1 MKFSFFHLMPYPY
14 LPDDFDTAYESTSL
28 TYPNANF
35 DPSRGAAL
43 YSRYLD
49 ELEYADRLGF
59 DGIAVNE
66 HHQSAYGLMPS
77 PNLMAA
83 ALARRTSRARIMVLG
98 NAIGIRGNPLRV
110 AEEIAMLD
118 LMSGGRVDSGFVRGI
133 GWEYFG
139 HSINPTK
146 SRSRFN
152 EAHDLIIKAW
162 TSPEMFSWYGENY
175 EYRYVN
181 IWPRP
186 VQTPHPPIFI
196 PGAGSTETMKFCA
209 ERRYTY
215 MSVYAPT
222 RIVRRWFDG
231 YRQAAADLGY
241 VADPEK
247 IAFSVPIYI
256 ADTDEEAHAEGRPAV
271 EWLYHKGLKQTPQMV
286 TPPGYMSPGS
296 LRGVLASG
304 MRSLVSTSYE
314 DLLAQGQ
321 AVVGSPSSVA
331 KRLAKLYDELG
342 GFEQIIGLFAI
353 GPSTHEQV
361 MRSAELFATE
371 VMPVLRPLGNAAVS
385 QGDAPPAALPRDTGH
400 GITPAGDDRRGGD
413 EAGS

>member
-1 MKFSFFHLMPYPY
+1 VKFSFFHLMPYSQ
-14 LPDDFDTAYESTSL
+14 LPDDFDTYDSISL
-28 TYPNANF
+28 TYPNSNF
-35 DPSRGAAL
+35 DPAFGASL

-49 ELEYADRLGF
+49 ELEYADQLGF

-66 HHQSAYGLMPS
+66 HHQSGYGLMPS

-83 ALARRTSRARIMVLG
+83 ALTRRTSRARIMLL
-98 NAIGIRGNPLRV
+98 GNPLRV

-181 IWPRP
+181 LWPRP
-186 VQTPHPPIFI
+186 IQQPHPPIFI

-222 RIVRRWFDG
+222 SIVRRWFDG
-231 YRQAAADLGY
+231 YRAAATELGY

-247 IAFSVPIYI
+247 IAFSVPIYV
-256 ADTDEEAHAEGRPAV
+256 ADTDEKAHREAQPVV
-271 EWLYHKGLKQTPQMV
+271 EWLYHKGLKQTGEMV

-304 MRSLVSTSYE
+304 LRMGGNSYE
-314 DLLAQGQ
+314 DLLANGQ
-321 AVVGSPSSVA
+321 AVVGSPSSVT
-331 KRLAKLYDELG
+331 KRLSELYDELG
-342 GFEQIIGLFAI
+342 GFGQIIGLFAI

-361 MRSAELFATE
+361 KRSAELFATE
-371 VMPVLRPLGNAAVS
+371 VMPVLRPLGTEGTS
-385 QGDAPPAALPRDTGH
+385 
-400 GITPAGDDRRGGD
+400 
-413 EAGS
+413 

>member
-14 LPDDFDTAYESTSL
+14 LADDFDTAYDSTSL
-28 TYPNANF
+28 TYPNSKF
-35 DPSRGAAL
+35 DPALGAAL

-49 ELEYADRLGF
+49 ELEYADQLGF

-83 ALARRTSRARIMVLG
+83 ALTRRTSRARIMVLG

-186 VQTPHPPIFI
+186 IQDPHPPIFI

-241 VADPEK
+241 VANPEK
-247 IAFSVPIYI
+247 IAFSVPIYV
-256 ADTDEEAHAEGRPAV
+256 ADTDEKAHEEARPV
-271 EWLYHKGLKQTPQMV
+271 IEWLYHKGLKQTAEMV

-304 MRSLVSTSYE
+304 MRGLGATSYE

-331 KRLAKLYDELG
+331 KRLGELYDDLG
-342 GFEQIIGLFAI
+342 GFGQIIGLFAI
-353 GPSTHEQV
+353 GPSTPEQV
-361 MRSAELFATE
+361 RRSTELFATE
-371 VMPVLRPLGNAAVS
+371 VIPVLRPLGTA
-385 QGDAPPAALPRDTGH
+385 
-400 GITPAGDDRRGGD
+400 D
-413 EAGS
+413 EATT

>member
-14 LPDDFDTAYESTSL
+14 LPDDFDEKYDSSAL

-35 DPSRGAAL
+35 DPKLGSAL
-43 YSRYLD
+43 YARYLD
-49 ELEYADRLGF
+49 ELEYADQLGF
-59 DGIAVNE
+59 DAVAVNE

-83 ALARRTSRARIMVLG
+83 ALTRRTSNARIMVLG

-139 HSINPTK
+139 HSINPVK
-146 SRSRFN
+146 SRARFD

-186 VQTPHPPIFI
+186 VQQPHPPIYI

-209 ERRYTY
+209 DAKIY
-215 MSVYAPT
+215 VYVGIRADAD
-222 RIVRRWFDG
+222 RAALVRRLPAG
-231 YRQAAADLGY
+231 GGGPRLRA
-241 VADPEK
+241 
-247 IAFSVPIYI
+247 
-256 ADTDEEAHAEGRPAV
+256 RPGEDRV
-271 EWLYHKGLKQTPQMV
+271 
-286 TPPGYMSPGS
+286 
-296 LRGVLASG
+296 LRSRLRRRHRRAGAP
-304 MRSLVSTSYE
+304 R
-314 DLLAQGQ
+314 GQ
-321 AVVGSPSSVA
+321 AGA
-331 KRLAKLYDELG
+331 
-342 GFEQIIGLFAI
+342 
-353 GPSTHEQV
+353 
-361 MRSAELFATE
+361 
-371 VMPVLRPLGNAAVS
+371 
-385 QGDAPPAALPRDTGH
+385 
-400 GITPAGDDRRGGD
+400 
-413 EAGS
+413 

>member
-1 MKFSFFHLMPYPY
+1 VKFTFFHLMPYPY
-14 LPDDFDTAYESTSL
+14 LPDDFDEKYDSSSL
-28 TYPNANF
+28 TYPNKNF
-35 DPSRGAAL
+35 DPKLGVEL

-49 ELEYADRLGF
+49 ELEYADKLGF

-77 PNLMAA
+77 PNIMAA
-83 ALARRTSRARIMVLG
+83 ALARRTEHARVMVLG

-139 HSINPTK
+139 HSINPVK
-146 SRSRFN
+146 SRARFN

-162 TSPEMFSWYGENY
+162 TSEEMFVWYGDNY

-181 IWPRP
+181 IWPKP
-186 VQTPHPPIFI
+186 LQKPHPPVYI

-209 ERRYTY
+209 EHKYTY
-215 MSVYAPT
+215 MSVYTPV

-241 VADPEK
+241 TPEPEK
-247 IAFSVPIYI
+247 IAFSVPIYV
-256 ADTDEEAHAEGRPAV
+256 ADTDQKAHEEAGPAV
-271 EWLYHKGLKQTPQMV
+271 DWLYQRGLKVTGEMF

-296 LRGVLASG
+296 LRGVLSSG
-304 MRSLVSTSYE
+304 RHGFAASYE
-314 DLLAQGQ
+314 DILTNGQ
-321 AVVGSPSSVA
+321 AVVGSPAAVA
-331 KRLAKLYDELG
+331 ERLGQLHSELG
-342 GFEQIIGLFAI
+342 GFGQIIGLFTI
-353 GPSTHEQV
+353 GPATHKQV
-361 MRSAELFATE
+361 MRSAELFASE
-371 VMPVLRPLGNAAVS
+371 VIPALRPLGVAS
-385 QGDAPPAALPRDTGH
+385 
-400 GITPAGDDRRGGD
+400 
-413 EAGS
+413 

>member
-1 MKFSFFHLMPYPY
+1 VKFSFFHLMPYPY
-14 LPDDFDTAYESTSL
+14 LADDFDTAYDSTSL

-35 DPSRGAAL
+35 DPKLGASL
-43 YSRYLD
+43 YARYLD
-49 ELEYADRLGF
+49 ELEYADQLGF

-83 ALARRTSRARIMVLG
+83 ALTRRTSRARIMVLG

-139 HSINPTK
+139 HSVNPTR

-152 EAHDLIIKAW
+152 EAHDLIVKAW
-162 TSPEMFSWYGENY
+162 TSQEMFSWYGDNY

-186 VQTPHPPIFI
+186 VQEPHPPIFI

-209 ERRYTY
+209 ERKYTY

-222 RIVRRWFDG
+222 RIVRHWFDG

-247 IAFSVPIYI
+247 IAFSVPIYV
-256 ADTDEEAHAEGRPAV
+256 AETDEQAHAEGRPAV
-271 EWLYHKGLKQTPQMV
+271 EWLYHKGLKQSPEMV

-304 MRSLVSTSYE
+304 LRAGGSSYE
-314 DLLAQGQ
+314 DLLANGQ
-321 AVVGSPSSVA
+321 AVVGSPASVA
-331 KRLAKLYDELG
+331 KRLGELYDELG
-342 GFEQIIGLFAI
+342 GFGQIIGLFAI

-361 MRSAELFATE
+361 MHSAELFATE
-371 VMPVLRPLGNAAVS
+371 VIPVLRPLGTVAEA
-385 QGDAPPAALPRDTGH
+385 
-400 GITPAGDDRRGGD
+400 TP
-413 EAGS
+413 

>member
-1 MKFSFFHLMPYPY
+1 VKFSFFHLMPYPY
-14 LPDDFDTAYESTSL
+14 LPDDFDTAYDSTSL

-35 DPSRGAAL
+35 DPSLGAAL
-43 YSRYLD
+43 YARYLD
-49 ELEYADRLGF
+49 ELEYADQLGF

-118 LMSGGRVDSGFVRGI
+118 LLSGGRVDSGFVRGI

-152 EAHDLIIKAW
+152 EAHDLIVKAW

-186 VQTPHPPIFI
+186 VQQPHPPIFI

-256 ADTDEEAHAEGRPAV
+256 ADTDEKAHAEARPTV
-271 EWLYHKGLKQTPQMV
+271 EWLYHKGLKQTAEMV

-304 MRSLVSTSYE
+304 MRGFGKTSYE

-331 KRLAKLYDELG
+331 KRLGELYDELG
-342 GFEQIIGLFAI
+342 GFGQIIGLFAI

-361 MRSAELFATE
+361 KRSSELFATE
-371 VMPVLRPLGNAAVS
+371 VMPVLRPLGTA
-385 QGDAPPAALPRDTGH
+385 T
-400 GITPAGDDRRGGD
+400 
-413 EAGS
+413 EATT

>member
-1 MKFSFFHLMPYPY
+1 VKFSFFHLMPYPY

-35 DPSRGAAL
+35 DPSLGRAL
-43 YSRYLD
+43 YARYLD
-49 ELEYADRLGF
+49 ELEYADQLGF

-83 ALARRTSRARIMVLG
+83 ALTRRTSRARIMVLG

-152 EAHDLIIKAW
+152 EAHDLILKAW

-186 VQTPHPPIFI
+186 LQEPHPPIFI

-247 IAFSVPIYI
+247 IAFSVPIYV
-256 ADTDEEAHAEGRPAV
+256 ADTDEKAHAEGRPAI
-271 EWLYHKGLKQTPQMV
+271 EWLYHKGLRQTAQMV

-304 MRSLVSTSYE
+304 MRGFGVSSYE

-331 KRLAKLYDELG
+331 KRLGELYDDLG
-342 GFEQIIGLFAI
+342 GFGQIIGLFAI

-361 MRSAELFATE
+361 TRSAELFATE
-371 VMPVLRPLGNAAVS
+371 VMPVLRPLGTA
-385 QGDAPPAALPRDTGH
+385 T
-400 GITPAGDDRRGGD
+400 
-413 EAGS
+413 EAIQ

>member
-1 MKFSFFHLMPYPY
+1 VKFSFFHLMPYPY
-14 LPDDFDTAYESTSL
+14 LPDDFDEKYDSSSL
-28 TYPNANF
+28 TYPNKNF
-35 DPSRGAAL
+35 DPNRGAEL

-49 ELEYADRLGF
+49 ELEYADKLGF

-77 PNLMAA
+77 PNIMAA
-83 ALARRTSRARIMVLG
+83 ALTRRAEHARIMVLG

-139 HSINPTK
+139 HSINPVK
-146 SRSRFN
+146 SRARFN

-162 TSPEMFSWYGENY
+162 TSEEMFAWYGDNY

-181 IWPRP
+181 IWPKP
-186 VQTPHPPIFI
+186 LQKPHPPVYI

-209 ERRYTY
+209 ERKYTY
-215 MSVYAPT
+215 MSVYTPV

-241 VADPEK
+241 TPEPEK
-247 IAFSVPIYI
+247 IAFSVPIYV
-256 ADTDEEAHAEGRPAV
+256 ADTDQKAHADAEPAV
-271 EWLYHKGLKQTPQMV
+271 EWLYRRGLKVTAEMF

-304 MRSLVSTSYE
+304 RPGFAASYE
-314 DLLAQGQ
+314 DILTNGQ
-321 AVVGSPSSVA
+321 AVVGSPAAVA
-331 KRLAKLYDELG
+331 ERLGQLYSELG
-342 GFEQIIGLFAI
+342 GFGQIIGLFTI
-353 GPSTHEQV
+353 GPATHKQV
-361 MRSAELFATE
+361 MRSAELFASE
-371 VMPVLRPLGNAAVS
+371 VIPALRPLGV
-385 QGDAPPAALPRDTGH
+385 AL
-400 GITPAGDDRRGGD
+400 
-413 EAGS
+413 

>member
-14 LPDDFDTAYESTSL
+14 LPDDFDEKYDSTAL
-28 TYPNANF
+28 TFPNKHF
-35 DPSRGAAL
+35 DPDLGIRL
-43 YSRYLD
+43 YQRYLD
-49 ELEYADRLGF
+49 ELEYADVLGF

-77 PNLMAA
+77 PNIMAA
-83 ALARRTSRARIMVLG
+83 ALTRRTSRARIMVLG

-118 LMSGGRVDSGFVRGI
+118 LLSDGRVDSGFVRGI

-152 EAHDLIIKAW
+152 EAHDLIVKAW
-162 TSPEMFSWYGENY
+162 TSDELFAWYGDNY

-181 IWPRP
+181 IWPKP
-186 VQTPHPPIFI
+186 VQKPHPPIYI

-222 RIVRRWFDG
+222 RIVGRWFDG
-231 YRQAAADLGY
+231 YRKAADDLGY
-241 VADPEK
+241 VPDPEK
-247 IAFSVPIYI
+247 IAFSVPVYV
-256 ADTDEEAHAEGRPAV
+256 AETSQQAHEEARPMV
-271 EWLYHKGLKQTPQMV
+271 EWLYHLGLKQTAQMV

-304 MRSLVSTSYE
+304 MQGFRESPYE
-314 DLLAQGQ
+314 DLLANGQ
-321 AVVGSPSSVA
+321 AVVGSPAAVTD
-331 KRLAKLYDELG
+331 RLGELHAELG
-342 GFEQIIGLFAI
+342 GFGQIIGLFSI
-353 GPSTHEQV
+353 GPATHQQV
-361 MRSAELFATE
+361 MRSAELFAGE
-371 VMPVLRPLGNAAVS
+371 VMPALRPLGLSAS
-385 QGDAPPAALPRDTGH
+385 PA
-400 GITPAGDDRRGGD
+400 
-413 EAGS
+413 